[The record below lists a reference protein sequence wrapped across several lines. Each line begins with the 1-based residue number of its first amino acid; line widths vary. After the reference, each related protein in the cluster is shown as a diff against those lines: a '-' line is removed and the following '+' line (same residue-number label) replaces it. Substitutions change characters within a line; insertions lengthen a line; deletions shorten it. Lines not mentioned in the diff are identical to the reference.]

1 MKWKKEWEQKNIQWG
16 VTKQKTFASLCT
28 KVQYETILKHEYVDM
43 LEEKQKV
50 ISPNIE
56 SIQKQVTHLLI
67 VTYTL
72 KFMVTDE

>member
-1 MKWKKEWEQKNIQWG
+1 
-16 VTKQKTFASLCT
+16 
-28 KVQYETILKHEYVDM
+28 M